1 MVAATAREAS
11 SSPAAVKAAA
21 VRAASSRVV
30 AAPLPPRPSWILMTC
45 LPCPANL
52 LHVVVRSYPAV
63 AAAAAIA
70 GSALPI
76 AAAVEN
82 SAAFLMARLQPTLLR
97 AMYAMS

>member
-1 MVAATAREAS
+1 MDS
-11 SSPAAVKAAA
+11 HDLLAVPCQP
-21 VRAASSRVV
+21 SSRGSQELNT
-30 AAPLPPRPSWILMTC
+30 A
-45 LPCPANL
+45 
-52 LHVVVRSYPAV
+52 AV

-76 AAAVEN
+76 AAAAVEN